1 MNSKRSR
8 IDCKF
13 RKADMTF
20 VIDQQR
26 MREIASAPPKTAT
39 ESDLC
44 RDGRAFFVGGTLPI
58 HATLETMFESYCV
71 ESTDIF
77 VLTFGTDETLRHGL
91 EMAKLIKK
99 NFNIR
104 LMARLNHS
112 VPDWLYQQIYAS
124 GADLIDVMGTSPAV
138 PGNVS
143 TLDDEQKSLYLAARN
158 AFPNWSVASTITIDG
173 SARSSLIRKIDKLLK
188 IGIVPLP
195 RLTCN
200 GTQESVTEICEV
212 LQHLAKSW
220 HKYGVPIKPFLT
232 LIALTSPL
240 VPAEKPGALRSI
252 IDRLHDRRKL
262 AASDLLRHLRVSA
275 PTDSL
280 DSAEL

>member
-1 MNSKRSR
+1 
-8 IDCKF
+8 
-13 RKADMTF
+13 MTL
-20 VIDQQR
+20 VIDHQR
-26 MREIASAPPKTAT
+26 MRELASAPPKTST
-39 ESDLC
+39 ENDLC

-58 HATLETMFESYCV
+58 NATLETMFESDCA

-77 VLTFGTDETLRHGL
+77 VLTFGPAETIRHGL
-91 EMAKLIKK
+91 EMAKMIKK

-112 VPDWLYQQIYAS
+112 IPDWLYQQIYAS
-124 GADLIDVMGTSPAV
+124 GADLIDIIGSSPE
-138 PGNVS
+138 VS
-143 TLDDEQKSLYLAARN
+143 GSEPTLDDGQKSIYLAARN
-158 AFPNWSVASTITIDG
+158 AFPLWSVASTFTIDG
-173 SARSSLIRKIDKLLK
+173 SARTDLIRKIDELLH

-195 RLTCN
+195 RLSLN
-200 GTQESVTEICEV
+200 GTEESDTEICHI
-212 LQHLAKSW
+212 LQYLAKSW
-220 HKYGVPIKPFLT
+220 RKNGVPIKPFLA
-232 LIALTSPL
+232 LIRLTSPL

-262 AASDLLRHLRVSA
+262 ATSDLLRHLRVSA

>member
-1 MNSKRSR
+1 
-8 IDCKF
+8 
-13 RKADMTF
+13 MTF
-20 VIDQQR
+20 VIDEHR
-26 MREIASAPPKTAT
+26 MREIAIVPPKTAT

-58 HATLETMFESYCV
+58 HETLETMFESYCA

-77 VLTFGTDETLRHGL
+77 VLTFGGAETIRHGL
-91 EMAKLIKK
+91 EMVKLIKL

-104 LMARLNHS
+104 VMARLNS
-112 VPDWLYQQIYAS
+112 VVPDWIYPQIYAS
-124 GADLIDVMGTSPAV
+124 GADLIDITDTSLAV
-138 PGNVS
+138 SGGGL
-143 TLDDEQKSLYLAARN
+143 TTGKKSLYLAAKD
-158 AFPNWSVASTITIDG
+158 AFPRWSVASTLTIDG
-173 SARSSLIRKIDKLLK
+173 RPRALLIRKIDELLN

-195 RLTCN
+195 KVTWN
-200 GTQESVTEICEV
+200 GSKESETEICEV
-212 LQHLAKSW
+212 LHHLTKSW
-220 HKYGVPIKPFLT
+220 HTYGVPIKPLMA

-240 VPAEKPGALRSI
+240 VPAEKPGVLRSM

-280 DSAEL
+280 DSAGL

>member
-1 MNSKRSR
+1 
-8 IDCKF
+8 
-13 RKADMTF
+13 MTF

-26 MREIASAPPKTAT
+26 MREIAIAPPKIST

-58 HATLETMFESYCV
+58 HATLETMFESDCT

-77 VLTFGTDETLRHGL
+77 VLTLGSAETIRHCL

-112 VPDWLYQQIYAS
+112 IPDWLYQQIYAA
-124 GADLIDVMGTSPAV
+124 GADLIDITGTSPAV
-138 PGNVS
+138 SGHEN
-143 TLDDEQKSLYLAARN
+143 TLGDGQKSLYLAARN
-158 AFPNWSVASTITIDG
+158 AFPSWSVASTITIDG
-173 SARSSLIRKIDKLLK
+173 SAGPSLIRVIDELLH

-195 RLTCN
+195 RLSWN
-200 GTQESVTEICEV
+200 GAEESEPEVCKV

-220 HKYGVPIKPFLT
+220 RKHGVPIKPFLA
-232 LIALTSPL
+232 LIGLASPL
-240 VPAEKPGALRSI
+240 VPAEKPGALRCI

-262 AASDLLRHLRVSA
+262 ATTDLLRHLRVSA